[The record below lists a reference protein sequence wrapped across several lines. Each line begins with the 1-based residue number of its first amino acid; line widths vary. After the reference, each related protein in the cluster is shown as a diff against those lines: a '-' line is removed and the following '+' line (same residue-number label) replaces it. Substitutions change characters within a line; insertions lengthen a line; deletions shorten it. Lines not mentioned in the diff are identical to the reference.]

1 MNTYMTVKTS
11 VAALLAGTVPALADP
26 GSNGNDTFGHM
37 MWGGA
42 HGWWG
47 GLGMILFWGLIIAVA
62 VFVFRMLT
70 SNRVGETRDAIDILK
85 ERYARGEIDE
95 DEFQRRKQQLQGGA
109 IRPLLASRHSLVSQK
124 SG

>member
-1 MNTYMTVKTS
+1 MSTYMMSMKTCVS
-11 VAALLAGTVPALADP
+11 ALLASTVPALADP

-95 DEFQRRKQQLQGGA
+95 DEFRRRKQELQG
-109 IRPLLASRHSLVSQK
+109 
-124 SG
+124 

>member
-1 MNTYMTVKTS
+1 
-11 VAALLAGTVPALADP
+11 
-26 GSNGNDTFGHM
+26 M

-95 DEFQRRKQQLQGGA
+95 DEFQRRKQQLQG
-109 IRPLLASRHSLVSQK
+109 
-124 SG
+124 